1 MHELLQYVEDIENN
15 VEQTKISVAIMPP
28 VNCCEPVTDEDS
40 GDEDIMNIGNLPGL
54 QLRVGAELFQS
65 C

>member
-1 MHELLQYVEDIENN
+1 MEDIENN
-15 VEQTKISVAIMPP
+15 VEQTEISVAIMPP
-28 VNCCEPVTDEDS
+28 VNCCEPVTDDDS
-40 GDEDIMNIGNLPGL
+40 GDEDIMIIVNLPGL